1 MEHIQMVKIIV
12 SDNMSL
18 DGVMQDPVGDEGL
31 PRGGWVV

>member
-31 PRGGWVV
+31 SRGGWVV